1 MAATWP
7 ITLPQN
13 PRRDLGWSPKG
24 NVIAFGTEV
33 GKGKRRRRSTYDS
46 ELWSLPFIMTDAQLA
61 DFKAFF
67 ADDLESGTL
76 PFDYVYPRTGDTY
89 RFTLDADQPYT
100 VTYLT
105 PLEQLVTLSLDG
117 VVLP

>member
-7 ITLPQN
+7 GTLPQN

-61 DFKAFF
+61 TFKAFF
-67 ADDLESGTL
+67 STDLEGGSL

-89 RFTLDADQPYT
+89 RFTFDTEAPYS
-100 VTYLT
+100 VAYLS
-105 PLEQLVTLSLDG
+105 PLEHVVTLSLDG
-117 VVLP
+117 VVL